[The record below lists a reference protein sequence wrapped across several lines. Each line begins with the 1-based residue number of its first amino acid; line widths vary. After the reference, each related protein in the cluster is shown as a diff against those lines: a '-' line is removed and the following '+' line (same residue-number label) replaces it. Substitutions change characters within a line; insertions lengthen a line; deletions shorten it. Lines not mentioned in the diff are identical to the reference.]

1 MMTPNLYRD
10 EDGILCAAHGWH
22 GTQGQLFLLQ
32 RRQVSKYPRKPN
44 EQMLTPLV
52 TQLMQNQMLQ
62 HNG

>member
-1 MMTPNLYRD
+1 MRMGYYYVCRLLHMAHT
-10 EDGILCAAHGWH
+10 GAAVF
-22 GTQGQLFLLQ
+22 T
-32 RRQVSKYPRKPN
+32 VAASKYPRKPN